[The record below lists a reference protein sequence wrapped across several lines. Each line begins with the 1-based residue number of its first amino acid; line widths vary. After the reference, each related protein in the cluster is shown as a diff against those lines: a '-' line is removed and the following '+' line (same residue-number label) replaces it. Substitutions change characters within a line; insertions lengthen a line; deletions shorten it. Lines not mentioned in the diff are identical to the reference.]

1 MSYIQAKNGRDGNER
16 YIFHFLLFLTDK
28 EQEEEPQSIHKT
40 NNLFGLALRKIKNK
54 GFTARPYNGSDF
66 GGGIVINTNN
76 PDAVIN
82 KIKNS

>member
-40 NNLFGLALRKIKNK
+40 NDLFNLALRKAKK
-54 GFTARPYNGSDF
+54 RFTARSYNGSNF
-66 GGGIVINTNN
+66 GGGIVISTNN
-76 PDAVIN
+76 PDTVIN